1 MADFAKIQTVVL
13 GGGCFWCTE
22 ATFSMLKGV
31 SKVSP
36 GYAGGSTT
44 NPTYEQVSSGSTGH
58 AEVIKIDFD
67 ERIIT
72 YRDLLTVFFAVHDP
86 TTLNR
91 QGHDVG
97 TQYRSVIFYTSE
109 AQKNEAAD
117 FIVVLESN
125 EFKGAKIVTE
135 VKPLE
140 VFYEAEEYHHQYFQ
154 KNPSQ
159 AYCQIVINPKV
170 QKLKSHLAHLLK

>member
-1 MADFAKIQTVVL
+1 MQTAIF

-31 SKVSP
+31 TKVVP
-36 GYAGGSTT
+36 GYTGGTT
-44 NPTYEQVSSGSTGH
+44 PNPNYEQVSTGDTGH
-58 AEVIKIDFD
+58 AEVIKVDFD
-67 ERIIT
+67 ESIIT
-72 YRDLLTVFFAVHDP
+72 YQDLLTVFFAVHDP

-97 TQYRSVIFYTSE
+97 TQYRSIILHTTPEQKIE
-109 AQKNEAAD
+109 AEKYIATLEA
-117 FIVVLESN
+117 N
-125 EFKGAKIVTE
+125 EFKDSKIVTQ
-135 VKPLE
+135 VQPLE
-140 VFYEAEEYHHQYFQ
+140 TFYEAEEYHHEYFR
-154 KNPSQ
+154 KNPGQ